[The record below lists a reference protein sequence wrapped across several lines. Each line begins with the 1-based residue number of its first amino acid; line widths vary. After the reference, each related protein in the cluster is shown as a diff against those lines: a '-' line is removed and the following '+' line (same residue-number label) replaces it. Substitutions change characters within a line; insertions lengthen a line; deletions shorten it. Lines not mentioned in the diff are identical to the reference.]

1 MTPIPA
7 IALLSTASALGLFL
21 GWLYLRR
28 VRRPVLVGT
37 HLLLGVGGIETMV
50 MLLRGAPNGDVA
62 PVGMLGPVA
71 AGLLA
76 GALLSGLAAPLISRN
91 SRTTANVALAT
102 HAGFGLAGFVVFLT
116 WVTRF

>member
-1 MTPIPA
+1 
-7 IALLSTASALGLFL
+7 
-21 GWLYLRR
+21 
-28 VRRPVLVGT
+28 
-37 HLLLGVGGIETMV
+37 

-62 PVGMLGPVA
+62 PAGLLGTVA

-76 GALLSGLAAPLISRN
+76 VALLSGLAAPLVSRK

-116 WVTRF
+116 WVASF

>member
-7 IALLSTASALGLFL
+7 IALLSAAAALGLFL

-28 VRRPVLVGT
+28 VRRPVLVGA

-62 PVGMLGPVA
+62 PAGLLGTVA
-71 AGLLA
+71 AALLA
-76 GALLSGLAAPLISRN
+76 GALLSGLAAPLVARQSRA
-91 SRTTANVALAT
+91 TANVALAT
-102 HAGFGLAGFVVFLT
+102 HAGFGVAGFIVFLT
-116 WVTRF
+116 WVATF